1 MRSQAANLGVFAI
14 LRPVLWLLAEL
25 LVVICSLLIATPI
38 KWIAFVMTKA
48 HLTKGLVGR
57 ALLGTVALMA
67 LSSYASA
74 SCNGGYRW
82 SETKDGKTV
91 THYTQQ
97 PPEGRA
103 SECVQI
109 STGTRSQVNAGEA
122 ADDAPAAK
130 AAANGQPAAGQPADK
145 KPKGIQGVPDKDPE
159 KCKQAQDTKSVLA
172 GHARIREKTDSGEY
186 RYLTPEEITEQKK
199 LADESSE
206 VYCE

>member
-1 MRSQAANLGVFAI
+1 
-14 LRPVLWLLAEL
+14 
-25 LVVICSLLIATPI
+25 
-38 KWIAFVMTKA
+38 MTKA
-48 HLTKGLVGR
+48 HLTKTLVGHKGLVGR

-97 PPEGRA
+97 PPEGRT

-109 STGTRSQVNAGEA
+109 STGTRSQVNPGEA
-122 ADDAPAAK
+122 SDEAPAAK
-130 AAANGQPAAGQPADK
+130 TAANGQPAAQPADK

-159 KCKQAQDTKSVLA
+159 KCKQAQDTKTVLA